1 MLLQRFGAI
10 LSNISG
16 ADLEA
21 FAVPL
26 ANKMEANRP
35 LSLLRASSI
44 LDYQQQKAPGGLILW
59 VLMAKFFFFS
69 TELQLKRSHGM
80 KMSLY
85 EVF

>member
-21 FAVPL
+21 IAVPL

-44 LDYQQQKAPGGLILW
+44 LDYQQQKAPGGLIL
-59 VLMAKFFFFS
+59 LFL
-69 TELQLKRSHGM
+69 LQLKRSHGM